1 MNREEYEAHLADYL
15 GNELDP
21 ARRAEFEEF
30 LNANADARAEVDEL
44 RATLDDLAHLQT
56 LAEVPA
62 VTAASSTPPE
72 PTAGNRTLRFF
83 TSLLKAAAV
92 LMFGVLLGRATA
104 PPPATPGT
112 VAPVAPF
119 APANA
124 GPVHP
129 GWVELARNVDA
140 HPSALAG
147 SLRMFANLSR

>member
-15 GNELDP
+15 GNELDA

-30 LNANADARAEVDEL
+30 LSANADARAEVEEL

-62 VTAASSTPPE
+62 GSAVSTPQSE
-72 PTAGNRTLRFF
+72 PAAGNRTLRFF

-112 VAPVAPF
+112 GAPVAPSTL
-119 APANA
+119 ANA

-140 HPSALAG
+140 HPGALAG